1 MTTIKQN
8 RKKLN
13 EALED
18 KALTL
23 LLISDDIGTQAEQV
37 HDAADE
43 LLKSGQEVF
52 LITDL
57 DVLTPTEKKHW
68 FEEGGHYVVVGGR
81 NRVVAIRGMLTDLFL
96 SAVPPA
102 TPGEPSP
109 IEIRAVLARG
119 DLLP

>member
-102 TPGEPSP
+102 TTGEPSP